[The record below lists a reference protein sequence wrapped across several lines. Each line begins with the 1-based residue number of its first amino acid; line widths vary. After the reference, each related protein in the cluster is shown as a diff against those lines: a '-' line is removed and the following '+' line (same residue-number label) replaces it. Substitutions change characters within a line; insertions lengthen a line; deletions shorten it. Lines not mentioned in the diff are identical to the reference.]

1 MSIQTSTGV
10 KIYISTQLPATFD
23 LAGYGALT
31 WTEIKEVTNIVPP
44 SPSYQVVTHEP
55 LKTGIKQKNKG
66 FVDYGDPTI
75 DYALDTSDTGQQMLQ
90 SAASGA
96 TKNLEHSFKLTYPN
110 GDIRYFSGRV
120 FSSLEGGFSANSM
133 VSGTSNVGVSR
144 AVVKIPAI
152 SFAANYVTNTYSI
165 LGEAKTFSEA
175 HNFTRS
181 TTATFVG
188 SNGLIQ
194 SAAIDA
200 PRFTYDPVTLAPK
213 GLLIEGSRTNL
224 LTYSEQF
231 DDASWLQNNTTATSN
246 ATTAPD
252 GTVTADKLVEDAILG
267 NHYLYKTN
275 TVSGS
280 HCFSCYVKPAE
291 RFRVRLNAG
300 SATADFNLTTLEATV
315 VSGALT
321 PVIEDVG
328 NGWRRISAVSNRT
341 GVANQMQIA
350 LIDGSGELNYTGDGT
365 SGVYV
370 WGAQYEAG
378 SFASSY
384 IPTTTAQ
391 VTRTAD
397 VCTAKE
403 FTSWYNQGEGSVFV
417 DAYSIDDL
425 PFSYNTIINFS
436 DGTLDNRVSCAIYN
450 GLTSDRLEVVTGG
463 VSQANVILTGRN
475 VSGDKSSFRYNQN
488 SASVFRG
495 ESSLDESLASLPL
508 ATQARVGSRPNGSYL
523 SGTIAEL
530 NYYPTAL
537 SDEALQDLTR

>member
-10 KIYISTQLPATFD
+10 KIYISTQLPATFN

-55 LKTGIKQKNKG
+55 LKSGITQKNKG

-144 AVVKIPAI
+144 AIVKIPAI
-152 SFAANYVTNTYSI
+152 SFAANYITNTYSI
-165 LGEAKTFSEA
+165 LGESKTFADA

-181 TTATFVG
+181 TTATFIG

-213 GLLIEGSRTNL
+213 GLLIEGARTNL
-224 LTYSEQF
+224 LAYSEDFSQWITNGAPVVNVNT
-231 DDASWLQNNTTATSN
+231 AS
-246 ATTAPD
+246 APD
-252 GTVTADKLVEDAILG
+252 GASTADLLNTNQDTEGVYRSILTTAQNYTFSVFVKSAGANSTVKIGTDLFYVLFNCVTG
-267 NHYLYKTN
+267 NYTDSGN
-275 TVSGS
+275 VTVSVEEYPSGW
-280 HCFSCYVKPAE
+280 Y
-291 RFRVRLNAG
+291 RVAVTHSQSAG
-300 SATADFNLTTLEATV
+300 TFGYIV
-315 VSGALT
+315 Y
-321 PVIEDVG
+321 
-328 NGWRRISAVSNRT
+328 
-341 GVANQMQIA
+341 
-350 LIDGSGELNYTGDGT
+350 GSGSQSDFYA
-365 SGVYV
+365 
-370 WGAQYEAG
+370 WGAQLEAG

-391 VTRTAD
+391 VTRTPDA
-397 VCTAKE
+397 CTAKE

-417 DAYSIDDL
+417 DANGKQNSFSINSDVFNRL
-425 PFSYNTIINFS
+425 TLYTNFS
-436 DGTLDNRVSCAIYN
+436 GGLDFLCEISDVGYTAVASYSDKASVSY
-450 GLTSDRLEVVTGG
+450 TSDSIKLSSTDGFDSEV
-463 VSQANVILTGRN
+463 IP
-475 VSGDKSSFRYNQN
+475 
-488 SASVFRG
+488 
-495 ESSLDESLASLPL
+495 SLPPVDNL
-508 ATQARVGSRPNGSYL
+508 AVGASAGGSYL
-523 SGTIAEL
+523 NGTIAEL

-537 SDEALQDLTR
+537 SDEVLQDLTR